1 MCVIGSEADTA
12 GQGTHVFVHPKSTWP
27 QLCKHWGYP
36 HEGAVTEDNLAEKTL
51 TSFYAPEVVCRAAG
65 LQEESQHSGS
75 HYSFDL
81 LIFFFLAIS
90 QRQIFGT
97 CFLLKC

>member
-51 TSFYAPEVVCRAAG
+51 TSFYAQRSFAG
-65 LQEESQHSGS
+65 LLVCKKNHNIQV
-75 HYSFDL
+75 
-81 LIFFFLAIS
+81 LIIALTF
-90 QRQIFGT
+90 
-97 CFLLKC
+97 